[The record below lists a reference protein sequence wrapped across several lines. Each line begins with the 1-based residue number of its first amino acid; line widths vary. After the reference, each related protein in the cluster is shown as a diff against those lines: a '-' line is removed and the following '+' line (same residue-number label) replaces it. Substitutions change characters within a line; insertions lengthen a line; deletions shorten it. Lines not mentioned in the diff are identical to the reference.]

1 MEFAGFTPKQKY
13 ALLKGMDYTG
23 SAQSDEMDAF
33 LASSP
38 SAASMMGEYTK
49 IAQQRIIGKPLS
61 GIGMAEGGFVANE
74 FYDVENNVLSQGN
87 NLGSFETDGV
97 SSSLIKM
104 LGQGGVPYY
113 QTIGGSSGSEVTNTF
128 KDIKSAMEYVGQE
141 PPQEI
146 AGGDNPDL
154 LLPPDVNI
162 DDPENLKAA
171 TVSGGYDPDAV
182 PANDTF
188 MEGAGTTANAQTGM
202 VGLNTTTNVD
212 SGIATED
219 GSRHK

>member
-61 GIGMAEGGFVANE
+61 GIGMKTGGFVANE

-104 LGQGGVPYY
+104 LGQDGVPYY
-113 QTIGGSSGSEVTNTF
+113 RRIFRE
-128 KDIKSAMEYVGQE
+128 
-141 PPQEI
+141 
-146 AGGDNPDL
+146 
-154 LLPPDVNI
+154 
-162 DDPENLKAA
+162 
-171 TVSGGYDPDAV
+171 
-182 PANDTF
+182 
-188 MEGAGTTANAQTGM
+188 
-202 VGLNTTTNVD
+202 
-212 SGIATED
+212 
-219 GSRHK
+219 